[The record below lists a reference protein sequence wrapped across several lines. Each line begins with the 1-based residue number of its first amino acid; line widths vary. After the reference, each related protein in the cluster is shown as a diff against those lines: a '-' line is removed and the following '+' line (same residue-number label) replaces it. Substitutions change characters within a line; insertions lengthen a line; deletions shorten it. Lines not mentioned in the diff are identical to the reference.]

1 MPFPAPVTTATLPVR
16 SSNSLMVFMA
26 VPSQVSPHGC
36 PPHVRPGPPGAR
48 RAAGPDL
55 LMTSGPSRRAVH
67 RRRWRRRLHRRWVMV
82 ELSKAPPGTSDEL
95 VRARALKR
103 LRKRRDLAAHAIV
116 YVLVNGF
123 IVVIWLMTS
132 GGGFFWPAFVMAA
145 WGIGLV
151 MNAWDVWRGD
161 EFSEDQVA
169 REIARIAARE
179 RRAP

>member
-1 MPFPAPVTTATLPVR
+1 
-16 SSNSLMVFMA
+16 
-26 VPSQVSPHGC
+26 
-36 PPHVRPGPPGAR
+36 
-48 RAAGPDL
+48 
-55 LMTSGPSRRAVH
+55 
-67 RRRWRRRLHRRWVMV
+67 MV

-161 EFSEDQVA
+161 EFSEDQVT
-169 REIARIAARE
+169 REIARIAARD
-179 RRAP
+179 RRAS